1 MDDSCCTMI
10 PTAVRRRL
18 LLNLCGFRLR
28 AGVWHAPHGTHGT
41 QTRSE
46 EQVDLMSDLQFAVLI
61 GGYLSAGS
69 AVGTVSA
76 MN

>member
-1 MDDSCCTMI
+1 MDDCCTAI

-28 AGVWHAPHGTHGT
+28 AGVWHAPHGAQPRT
-41 QTRSE
+41 E